1 MRRLVFLALMALFA
15 GAPVSANPLD
25 VNVSFGVFYSSL
37 GSYGDWLHVSGGVY
51 AWRPNEMHEGWRPYS
66 YGRWVWTDDGWF
78 WASDEPWGWATYHY
92 GRWYYDDSY
101 GWVWIPGYEWAPA
114 WVEWRYGEG
123 CVGWAP
129 LSPYAVFSA
138 GWGIH
143 YVERWSTPPSYWCFV
158 DCRYINRPGI
168 HDYVYR
174 GDDNSRWIGRTRG
187 AGSVTVEGTRI
198 LTRGPARDYVE
209 RTGNIRIQQTDL
221 VTRTAI
227 GRERFIRGPEG
238 RESIEVYRPRITAN
252 GVRGDVARPSRVQEI
267 NRPFSLDVR
276 RTDVELRDAGR
287 TQTRDFR
294 STDEYRRRQFESNR
308 PGFSHPDDHNVIT
321 PPSAGNR
328 SDGRRGAGYDIQ
340 RTPDRKQEP
349 VQRQTRIE
357 RRNERTD
364 RPVMHPQGHSQPPRN
379 EGSRDRTGNHR

>member
-1 MRRLVFLALMALFA
+1 MRRLIFLAIMALFA
-15 GAPVSANPLD
+15 GVPTLANPPE

-51 AWRPNEMHEGWRPYS
+51 AWRPNRMHEGWRPYS

-92 GRWYYDDSY
+92 GRWYYDDDY

-138 GWGIH
+138 GWGVH
-143 YVERWSTPPSYWCFV
+143 YMERWSTPASYWSFV

-174 GDDNSRWIGRTRG
+174 SDDNPRWIGRTRG

-209 RTGNIRIQQTDL
+209 RAGNIRIQQTDL
-221 VTRTAI
+221 VSRTAI
-227 GRERFIRGPEG
+227 GRERFIRGPGG
-238 RESIEVYRPRITAN
+238 RESIEVYRPRITN
-252 GVRGDVARPSRVQEI
+252 DGPRGEIARPTRVQEI

-276 RTDVELRDAGR
+276 RTDIELRDAGR

-308 PGFSHPDDHNVIT
+308 SGIAHPDDHNVTT
-321 PPSAGNR
+321 PPSVGNR
-328 SDGRRGAGYDIQ
+328 DGFQRGRGNNIQ
-340 RTPDRKQEP
+340 RTPERKQEP
-349 VQRQTRIE
+349 VQRKPRIE
-357 RRNERTD
+357 RRNDRMER
-364 RPVMHPQGHSQPPRN
+364 PAIHPQGHAQPSRN
-379 EGSRDRTGNHR
+379 EGGRDRTGKHR